1 MVEELETK
9 IVKNLAQFRLALENP
24 SVQEV
29 ELTMNDLY
37 PNVVGKVTALFAN
50 RELILKMLARNKASY
65 KSRGEEISRRQ
76 NSISL
81 VADIMVYTF
90 QNAAVQFR
98 DDPKDVDHRFF
109 KFYFDF
115 SQGSRV
121 PLAMMEIAEN
131 ESYGLGED
139 LRLASIAAP
148 SEITGIE
155 NAAGDQAND
164 YLSMIRNDAKLA
176 ERIILDPSGF
186 SLVGETVKKV
196 EDVLISNKKFIR
208 EYFAAGAAL
217 TRDIYKKVYEFAAPL
232 YPEK

>member
-24 SVQEV
+24 SEQEV

-37 PNVVGKVTALFAN
+37 PNVVDKVTALFAN

-148 SEITGIE
+148 SEIKGNVSRNSRST
-155 NAAGDQAND
+155 AGF
-164 YLSMIRNDAKLA
+164 L
-176 ERIILDPSGF
+176 
-186 SLVGETVKKV
+186 
-196 EDVLISNKKFIR
+196 
-208 EYFAAGAAL
+208 
-217 TRDIYKKVYEFAAPL
+217 
-232 YPEK
+232 